1 MIHHRVG
8 LIHVICLLSPS
19 AFCFKMVSGTEYIG
33 LCNSIPANNLKVTV
47 WSQTPDCSD
56 KEYSSYFDLPLS
68 FNKALIH
75 QMEQRSASPT
85 VSKRS
90 HSYGMLW
97 FPGIYYQSSFIL
109 FIELYNC
116 TQSGSYSPLKSNIKS
131 SKMKTLQDINVQ
143 GKLLNHGT
151 AAIENLLYSK
161 YTFTLEGIIFNHP
174 AYYSVHCHSSTF
186 GYFVHSTLVCCLGLN
201 DNNATCMLK
210 LHSHS

>member
-1 MIHHRVG
+1 MDANVNHVCMIHHRVG

-151 AAIENLLYSK
+151 AAIQNLKIFCTANIHLLLKELFLIILHIILYIAIR
-161 YTFTLEGIIFNHP
+161 LH
-174 AYYSVHCHSSTF
+174 
-186 GYFVHSTLVCCLGLN
+186 LVILCIQ
-201 DNNATCMLK
+201 
-210 LHSHS
+210 H